1 MGERTDMRACKVC
14 CWVTLYLV
22 LYSFSPRHWLAVHM
36 KMAKMVTTAPENG
49 HVGDILLDVMAPFRA
64 RSPLDSARAEYVQL
78 DLLDLAAIQL
88 MGGSTS
94 STSLQSSLYKN
105 WSRDCSVCR

>member
-1 MGERTDMRACKVC
+1 
-14 CWVTLYLV
+14 
-22 LYSFSPRHWLAVHM
+22 
-36 KMAKMVTTAPENG
+36 MAKMVTTAPENG

-94 STSLQSSLYKN
+94 STSLQSSLYKTGRGIIVSAGN
-105 WSRDCSVCR
+105 CDSPRYQRYVLPRLAHAGNCTHPEMM